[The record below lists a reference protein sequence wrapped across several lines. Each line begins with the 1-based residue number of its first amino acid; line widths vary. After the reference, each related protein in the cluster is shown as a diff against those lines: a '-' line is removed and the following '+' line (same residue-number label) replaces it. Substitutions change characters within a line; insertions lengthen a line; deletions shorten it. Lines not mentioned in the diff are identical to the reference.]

1 MTRINIQGLSRQ
13 FFHLSR
19 ILSRNSLIPFITP
32 SITHSITISIT
43 MYLTNLITGLIT
55 YFPANSKISSIIR
68 PPSIPPVTKNQ
79 SPPSVVM
86 CYCCAFSC
94 ASFSSIS
101 FTSSCQVAPIPP
113 LGVFHRFS

>member
-1 MTRINIQGLSRQ
+1 MTRINIQCLSRQ

-19 ILSRNSLIPFITP
+19 ILSRNFLIPFITP

-43 MYLTNLITGLIT
+43 RYLTNLITGLIT
-55 YFPANSKISSIIR
+55 YFPANSKILSIIH

-79 SPPSVVM
+79 FPPPVVM
-86 CYCCAFSC
+86 CYCCAPFFASC
-94 ASFSSIS
+94 SSIS
-101 FTSSCQVAPIPP
+101 FNSSCHLSPIPP